1 MIWPE
6 RSSQLGQ
13 ELHALKSQMETQE
26 VIRQYLLGLLP
37 QEQAGELEEQLFIDG
52 ELYEELLIAEDELV
66 DQFLAGEMS
75 EREREAIERHF
86 LRAPGRQE
94 QFLFAG
100 ALKKYISA
108 TASQAVKDLGT
119 RQQTINE
126 SPSGERREKT
136 SLLSRLFPR
145 NPALAYPLAGALVLI
160 IVGGIWLVSR
170 MVNRSNQPQ
179 TVWAIEL
186 TPGLQRDDSGIKSF
200 VIPAN
205 IDAVR
210 LQLDLAED
218 QYKSYQAVVQDIDGR
233 SVITGNNL
241 KAQSASGR
249 QIVAVDVEPARLA
262 PGDYRV
268 KLSGLSDSGT
278 LENLE
283 SYPFKVLKK

>member
-1 MIWPE
+1 M
-6 RSSQLGQ
+6 QT
-13 ELHALKSQMETQE
+13 QMETKE
-26 VIRQYLLGLLP
+26 AIRQYLLGLLP

-52 ELYEELLIAEDELV
+52 ELFEELLIAEDELV

-75 EREREAIERHF
+75 EREREAVERHF

-94 QFLFAG
+94 QLLFAG

-108 TASQAVKDLGT
+108 TAPQAVKDPGA
-119 RQQTINE
+119 RQQT
-126 SPSGERREKT
+126 PPGKRPEKT

-145 NPALAYPLAGALVLI
+145 NPALAYPLAAALVLT
-160 IVGGIWLVSR
+160 IVGGIWLASR

-186 TPGLQRDDSGIKSF
+186 TPGLQRDDGEIKSF

-210 LQLDLAED
+210 LQLDLTED
-218 QYKSYQAVVQDIDGR
+218 QYKSYEAFVQGIDGR
-233 SVITGNNL
+233 SVITRNNL
-241 KAQSASGR
+241 KAQSANGR
-249 QIVAVDVEPARLA
+249 RIVAVDVEPARLA
-262 PGDYRV
+262 AGDYRV
-268 KLSGLSDSGT
+268 KLSGLSASGN
-278 LENLE
+278 LENLD

>member
-13 ELHALKSQMETQE
+13 ELRALKLQMEIQE

-37 QEQAGELEEQLFIDG
+37 QDQAGELEEQLFTDG

-75 EREREAIERHF
+75 EQEREAVERHF
-86 LRAPGRQE
+86 LQAPGRQE
-94 QFLFAG
+94 QLLFAG
-100 ALKKYISA
+100 ALKKYVSA
-108 TASQAVKDLGT
+108 TAPRAVKDLGAG
-119 RQQTINE
+119 QQTINE
-126 SPSGERREKT
+126 APSGEPREKT

-145 NPALAYPLAGALVLI
+145 NPALAYSLAGALVLI

-186 TPGLQRDDSGIKSF
+186 APGLQRDGGGIKSF
-200 VIPAN
+200 VIPVN
-205 IDAVR
+205 VDAVR

-218 QYKSYQAVVQDIDGR
+218 QYKSYEAVVLDIDGR
-233 SVITGNNL
+233 SVSTGNNL
-241 KAQSASGR
+241 KAQSANGR
-249 QIVAVDVEPARLA
+249 QIVALDVEPARLA
-262 PGDYRV
+262 AGDYRV
-268 KLSGLSDSGT
+268 KLSGLSAGGN
-278 LENLE
+278 LENLG